1 MAAMKWGIIGLGRAG
16 RARARAIIQDERCE
30 LVSAYRG
37 DPEAL
42 GVATAASVDDLID
55 AVDAV
60 AVCTPDH
67 THPRLVR
74 RALEA
79 GRHVVCEFP
88 LAGSALKARRL
99 YALADEVEKTLHVEH
114 IELLTPAA
122 RWLRAHV
129 RPSQIAAGAVRF
141 QGPVRREVFSVAHAN
156 LARLHRLV
164 DVGGEPRRFEL
175 TEATL
180 TSLAGVFH
188 LPGAAHVDFSFHMGE
203 GVTRKMEL
211 TLDLG
216 RRGMVLLL
224 GRTLM
229 FKGAPV
235 DLPSGM
241 SLFEVDHNAA
251 MDAIVGNHPSYV
263 ERSRVLS
270 VLGLADRL
278 DAAARQHGA
287 YDAE

>member
-1 MAAMKWGIIGLGRAG
+1 VSKLRWGLIGLGRAG
-16 RARARAIIQDERCE
+16 RARARAILEDDRCE
-30 LVSAYRG
+30 LVCAYRG
-37 DPEAL
+37 DPAAL
-42 GVATAASVDDLID
+42 GVEAADSVDALLE

-60 AVCTPDH
+60 AVCSPDH
-67 THPRLVR
+67 THPRLVQ

-99 YALADEVEKTLHVEH
+99 YALAEEVDRVLHVEH

-129 RPSQIAAGAVRF
+129 RPGQIAAGAVRF
-141 QGPVRREVFSVAHAN
+141 QGPLRTEVFSVAHAN
-156 LARLHRLV
+156 LARLHRLF
-164 DVGGEPRRFEL
+164 DVAGEPRRFEL
-175 TEATL
+175 TDATL
-180 TSLAGVFH
+180 ESLTGVFK
-188 LPGAAHVDFSFHMGE
+188 LSGGAQVDFSFHMGD
-203 GVTRKMEL
+203 GVARKMEL

-224 GRTLM
+224 GRTLL

-235 DLPSGM
+235 ELPSGR
-241 SLFEVDHNAA
+241 SLFAQDHDAA
-251 MDAIVGNHPSYV
+251 MAAIVDQHPLYV
-263 ERSRVLS
+263 DRARVLS

-278 DAAARQHGA
+278 DAAARERGA
-287 YDAE
+287 YD